1 MSRYQPLICSAWF
14 GPRTKAYI
22 ANSTWACLS
31 RCRSLCAMVL
41 GCNRMSTQSH
51 PKVLF
56 VPQFLLFA
64 CNLRIF
70 SGGIV
75 APQPRLRYSSSAL
88 RFFPKAR
95 QGRFMMKSS
104 TSTCS
109 LPPRLVLLVPNLGL
123 CVAALV
129 CIGAPSI
136 LAYHARRVSSWLK
149 NWVWTCWP
157 PCLLLT

>member
-1 MSRYQPLICSAWF
+1 
-14 GPRTKAYI
+14 
-22 ANSTWACLS
+22 
-31 RCRSLCAMVL
+31 MVL

-95 QGRFMMKSS
+95 KGRFMMKSS

-109 LPPRLVLLVPNLGL
+109 LPPRLVLLAPNLGL

-136 LAYHARRVSSWLK
+136 SAYHARRVSSWLK
-149 NWVWTCWP
+149 NWVWTCWLWGLGVVLRTFLVWGGP
-157 PCLLLT
+157 GQTRKNEKSKSSC